1 MRLSLRLSALV
12 VANTA
17 IVLHAAGQSY
27 QATVTKE
34 HLIKT
39 AAINGGHRRFPEE
52 WNAPTMTSAAKVSPT
67 TIQTLKTMAAAA

>member
-17 IVLHAAGQSY
+17 IVLHAGGQSY
-27 QATVTKE
+27 QDPTKE

-39 AAINGGHRRFPEE
+39 AATHGGHRRFPEE
-52 WNAPTMTSAAKVSPT
+52 WNAPTTTSAAKVSPT